1 MPEIG
6 SYGVGMVFLPSNV
19 KRANLGIKA
28 IEKAI
33 INEGQELIGWR
44 DVPVDKK
51 VLGKTVKDNAPLIK
65 QFFVKMGKE
74 NLSESEFQRKLYV
87 IRKQSLSIL
96 ENINNNKVVDWDDF
110 YIVSLSTRT
119 IIFKGMV
126 LAPNLSKFYI
136 DFQKKNFKTA
146 IALFH
151 QRFSTN
157 TFPSWRLAQPFR
169 YLCHN
174 GEINTVKGNTNW
186 MNARRFSMSSEVL
199 KDDLKKIWPIIEKS
213 PSDSATFDNALEL
226 LFMGGYSLPEAMMLM
241 IPEAWKNNLLMD
253 PKRKSFYEYYSA
265 LMEPWD
271 GPAAMAFTDGIQ
283 IAATLDR
290 NGLRPARYVIT
301 DDDLVIM
308 SSEVGVIHDIPEH
321 KIVKKWRLQPGKMLL
336 VDLNQKRIV
345 SDEELKND
353 IVNIHPYEN
362 WIKNS
367 KVSLSAITY
376 ETNKV
381 PPEDSLLLDLQQA
394 FGYNK
399 EDLKFFL
406 EPMII
411 DGQDPIGSMGRDI
424 PLAALS
430 DKNRMLYDYFFQT
443 FAQVTNPPIDPIRE
457 ELVMSLMS
465 FIGPRP
471 NLLDPKSGGKQKLL
485 EVSQPI
491 LSNNDIEK
499 IKRIENHTSGALKAQ
514 TISICYDKKNNS
526 KIKFDEL
533 LKNICTSIEELIIK
547 KTCNIIILS
556 DRDVNNEQIA
566 IPALLA
572 TSAVHHHLIKKGL
585 RTKVGLVVETGEA
598 RRVHDLCLLA
608 GYGCLLYTSPSP
620 RDRG

>member
-1 MPEIG
+1 MSVNKYSKMGFPKEYGLYDPNNEHENCGFGFLANIKNEPKHEIVHQALEIVHNLDHRGAVGADPLAGDGAGILIQIPDEFFREEFINSEIQLPEIG

-19 KRANLGIKA
+19 KRAELGINA

-51 VLGKTVKDNAPLIK
+51 VLGDTVKDNAPLIK

-74 NLSESEFQRKLYV
+74 KLSESEFQRKLYV

-96 ENINNNKVVDWDDF
+96 ENNNNNKVVDWEDF

-226 LFMGGYSLPEAMMLM
+226 LVMGGYSLPEAMMLM

-308 SSEVGVIHDIPEH
+308 SSEVGVIQNIPEH

-336 VDLNQKRIV
+336 VDLNQKRII
-345 SDEELKND
+345 SDEELKDD
-353 IVNIHPYEN
+353 IVNFHPYEN

-367 KVSLSAITY
+367 KVTLSAITY

-381 PPEDSLLLDLQQA
+381 PPEDNLLLDLQQA

-485 EVSQPI
+485 EVIQPI

-499 IKRIENHTSGALKAQ
+499 I
-514 TISICYDKKNNS
+514 
-526 KIKFDEL
+526 
-533 LKNICTSIEELIIK
+533 
-547 KTCNIIILS
+547 
-556 DRDVNNEQIA
+556 
-566 IPALLA
+566 
-572 TSAVHHHLIKKGL
+572 
-585 RTKVGLVVETGEA
+585 
-598 RRVHDLCLLA
+598 
-608 GYGCLLYTSPSP
+608 
-620 RDRG
+620 